1 MENQLS
7 NQLQILAK
15 RIAIHNGQK
24 GTQKQIE
31 KICKMCQN
39 AEWFMLQ
46 IIENGKIK

>member
-1 MENQLS
+1 MKNQITPQME
-7 NQLQILAK
+7 ILAK

-24 GTQKQIE
+24 GTEKQIE
-31 KICKMCQN
+31 KICKMCQF